1 VTRGTRPCI
10 FPVGLPDSNAKNLK
24 PRESLFFL
32 VKVKWFVKKFKVKI
46 KHILVELDEFEVQ
59 DNHVGVVRIHGEVD
73 GHGYVTGKV
82 TGSKD
87 GHLLEKVTFSNDLV
101 CVAEETTDLDIGD
114 VGNITAKGIA
124 CLVKYSSVI

>member
-1 VTRGTRPCI
+1 MYFSRWVTRQQCKKFKATRI
-10 FPVGLPDSNAKNLK
+10 II
-24 PRESLFFL
+24 FL

-59 DNHVGVVRIHGEVD
+59 DNHIGVVRIHGEVD
-73 GHGYVTGKV
+73 GHGHVTGKV
-82 TGSKD
+82 TGSND
-87 GHLLEKVTFSNDLV
+87 GHLLEKVTLSNDLV